1 MQDGFPLPAGRISK
15 GNMRVLR
22 PQIRTRLPRR
32 RPAPP
37 RAA

>member
-1 MQDGFPLPAGRISK
+1 MQDSFPLLSDGISK
-15 GNMRVLR
+15 GNMRALR